1 VAPAKTTAAPKPKT
15 APASPAPAS
24 PSMTS
29 EQQQAI
35 DAAQNYLAL
44 GTGFSQEGLL
54 KQLTSSYGNGF
65 SKSDAE
71 YAINYLKPDWD
82 QQAVEAAQNYLK
94 LGTGFSRSSLLQ
106 QLTSS
111 YGSGF
116 TEAQATYAVNKV
128 MPQ

>member
-1 VAPAKTTAAPKPKT
+1 
-15 APASPAPAS
+15 
-24 PSMTS
+24 MTG

-44 GTGFSQEGLL
+44 GTGFSEEGLL
-54 KQLTSSYGNGF
+54 NQLTSSYGSGF

-94 LGTGFSRSSLLQ
+94 LGTGFSRASLLQ